1 MNNPQPA
8 SPPANDAFE
17 AARRHFVDGISHF
30 DAARDALAQTDFE
43 ASLALLPARA
53 STLGNLGATHIRLG
67 RPEAA
72 LPMLERA
79 LALEPDDT
87 EARSQHGLALAM
99 LGDPLQALASFDEV
113 LRLAPG
119 HIPALHQ
126 RCLMLSALQRHP
138 DALLA
143 ADHLLA
149 LDPQSE
155 PAWWARADTLHRLD
169 RHAEALAAYD
179 QLLAINPL
187 LHKAWSQRGGILK
200 DLGRTEE
207 ATAAF
212 RQALSLGADPELT
225 AYFLAAL
232 PVADQGADSQQAPAT
247 APRAYVEALFDDY
260 ADQFDKHLVGQLG
273 YRAHRVLVEHLL
285 ALPGPKPH
293 FASAL
298 DLGCGTGL
306 CGPLVK
312 SRTSRLEG
320 VDLSALMLEKARATG
335 AYDHLAHADLS
346 DHLTQA
352 ALAGSRHDL
361 VLSADV
367 FIYVGALEAV
377 FAGVH
382 QAMAPGGIFC
392 FSVESAAD
400 AVDYAL
406 TPGLRYA
413 HSARYLRQLAASTG
427 FTELAM
433 LAHPIRHEQRRA
445 IDGLFVY
452 FLKPA

>member
-1 MNNPQPA
+1 MNI
-8 SPPANDAFE
+8 SPPNSPPTNDSFE
-17 AARRHFVDGISHF
+17 AARQHFVDGISHF
-30 DAARDALAQTDFE
+30 EAGRYALAQTDFE
-43 ASLALLPARA
+43 ASLALLPERA
-53 STLGNLGATHIRLG
+53 STLGNLGATHMRLG
-67 RPEAA
+67 QPEAA
-72 LPMLERA
+72 LPLLERA
-79 LALEPDDT
+79 LALEPDDI

-99 LGDPLQALASFDEV
+99 LGHPLQALASFDEV
-113 LRLAPG
+113 LRLVPS
-119 HIPALHQ
+119 HIPALYQ
-126 RCLMLSALQRHP
+126 RCMMLSALQRHP

-143 ADHLLA
+143 ADQLLA
-149 LDPQSE
+149 LDARSE

-169 RHAEALAAYD
+169 RHADALAAYD

-200 DLGRTEE
+200 DLGRTKE
-207 ATAAF
+207 AAAAF

-232 PVADQGADSQQAPAT
+232 PVADQGPDSQQAPPT

-260 ADQFDKHLVGQLG
+260 ADQFDGHLVGQLG
-273 YRAHRVLVEHLL
+273 YRAHLVLIEHLL
-285 ALPGPKPH
+285 ALPRPQPH

-312 SRTSRLEG
+312 SRTGWLEG
-320 VDLSALMLEKARATG
+320 VDLSALMLEKARSTG

-352 ALAGSRHDL
+352 ALAGKRHDL

-377 FAGVH
+377 FAGVN
-382 QAMAPGGIFC
+382 QVMAPGGIFC

-406 TPGLRYA
+406 TPGMRYA

-433 LAHPIRHEQRRA
+433 LAHPIRHEQRHA

-452 FLKPA
+452 LLRPA